1 MRIKNKLNRKYM
13 QISIYVIITAVVI
26 YILSLI
32 AKNAPTIIK
41 ELMERL
47 SWIIRVVRPVILG
60 FVFAYLLNPIV
71 GFFEG
76 RFNKLKIFKKMK
88 NEKIEGPLHLRPKA
102 GHGLISVAL
111 HTWVASYLGLNV
123 VTYFSLYSLMPQR
136 ASI

>member
-88 NEKIEGPLHLRPKA
+88 KTRVWAAILSGFTFIHNNRGFNIYTDF
-102 GHGLISVAL
+102 SVTDQQVSKL
-111 HTWVASYLGLNV
+111 
-123 VTYFSLYSLMPQR
+123 
-136 ASI
+136 